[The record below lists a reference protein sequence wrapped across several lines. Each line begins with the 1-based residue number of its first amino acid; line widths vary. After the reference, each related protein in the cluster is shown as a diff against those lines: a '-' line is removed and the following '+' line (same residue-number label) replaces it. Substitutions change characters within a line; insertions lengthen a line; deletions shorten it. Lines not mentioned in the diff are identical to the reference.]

1 MDSYTNQVVIG
12 LKHNITMHDLF
23 HLVLALIT
31 SGSPLLA
38 AILEPKQ
45 HTRFATRQILYCS

>member
-1 MDSYTNQVVIG
+1 MDSYTNQVMIG

-31 SGSPLLA
+31 SGYPLLA

-45 HTRFATRQILYCS
+45 HTRFAARQILYCS